1 MDTATVVV
9 SPQKMTLIAPRI
21 GALWPEQG
29 GIYAGI
35 VGGEKGQPDYHLI
48 HAASE
53 HEIFDTNWNDAIEA
67 AKASINGFSDWSLP
81 DRREARLLSINS
93 PDSFDKD
100 DWYWTSTQ
108 HAGDSDYA
116 WNQDFSH
123 GGQDLIHKSCEARAR
138 AVRRVSII

>member
-1 MDTATVVV
+1 MNTATVAVN
-9 SPQKMTLIAPRI
+9 PQKMTLVAPRI
-21 GALWPEQG
+21 GALWLEQG

-67 AKASINGFSDWSLP
+67 AKANINGFADWSLP

-108 HAGDSDYA
+108 HADDSDSA
-116 WNQDFSH
+116 WNQYFTYGTQNYD
-123 GGQDLIHKSCEARAR
+123 HKSYEARAR